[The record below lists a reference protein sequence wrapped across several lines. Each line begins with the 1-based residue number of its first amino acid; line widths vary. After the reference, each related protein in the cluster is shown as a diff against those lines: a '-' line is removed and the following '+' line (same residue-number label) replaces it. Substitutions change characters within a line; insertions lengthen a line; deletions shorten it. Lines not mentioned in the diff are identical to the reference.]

1 MLYKTMYWCYWSK
14 LSQYDFFFFFFKKE
28 KLAER
33 RQETRE
39 LHEALTDL
47 KKMSPVNQND

>member
-1 MLYKTMYWCYWSK
+1 MLYTTMYWCYWSK
-14 LSQYDFFFFFFKKE
+14 LSQYDFFFFKKKE
-28 KLAER
+28 KLEER

-47 KKMSPVNQND
+47 KKNVSGKSE